1 MSKPHPVY
9 LLAGGHWKNP
19 GVMTPM
25 FSKIFQALGSAQPRV
40 AYVGA
45 ASGDSWMFYRLLAG
59 LFKAA
64 GAQEVARVL
73 LAGRKADAAKARAQ
87 LQDADLVFVSGGDV
101 EEGMRWLQVHAL
113 VPFFQKLYAA
123 GKPFFGVSAGSIML
137 GKRWVA
143 WADPKDDDSAALFG
157 CLGLAGVLCDTHA
170 EGEGWEELQAAV
182 RLLPGA
188 GRGYGIPTGG
198 ILRVAPGGKPTAL
211 LKPCAVFAR
220 RAGRAVRLA
229 DLPPR
234 AF

>member
-1 MSKPHPVY
+1 
-9 LLAGGHWKNP
+9 
-19 GVMTPM
+19 MTPM
-25 FSKIFQALGSAQPRV
+25 FAKIFQALGSPQPRV

-64 GAQEVARVL
+64 GAPEVTRVL

-87 LQDADLVFVSGGDV
+87 LREADVVFVSGGDV
-101 EEGMRWLQVHAL
+101 EEGMRWLQVHGLAT
-113 VPFFQKLYAA
+113 FFQKLYAA

-137 GKRWVA
+137 GQRWVA
-143 WADPKDDDSAALFG
+143 WADPKDDGSAALFD
-157 CLGLAGVLCDTHA
+157 CLGVVGLLCDTHA

-198 ILRVAPGGKPTAL
+198 ILRVTPGGRPAAL

-220 RAGRAVRLA
+220 RGGRVVRLA
-229 DLPPR
+229 DLP
-234 AF
+234 AKKDL